1 MAIPILTVD
10 QVREWE
16 ESSWAAGISQQE
28 VIRNAGRR
36 VAFYA
41 EKMTDIGDKILVIA
55 GKGHNGD
62 DAIQAS
68 EQIAQREIKV
78 IRITDPAT
86 DIVSLKSALNEDL
99 SLVIDG
105 LFGIGLNRE
114 LDEKYRNVI
123 DLINQAK
130 APVLSVDVPSGLN
143 AQTGEVMGAA
153 VRASATVTLGAVKIG
168 LIKSTAAQ
176 YTGRLYVAPQIGLKS
191 LDFKSDLYWTE
202 TSDFN
207 GFPPARNVSTHKG
220 TYGHLLI
227 IAGSPGY
234 HGAAVLAAKS
244 AQRALPGLITLVTA
258 QGVYI
263 PVASQLAQVMVHC
276 WKPSMEFPEKITA
289 ILIGCGLASP
299 ELPPGLVDYCIK
311 LWNES
316 PLPMCVDASALDW
329 LPKGRIN
336 SQAPRIVTPHPGEA
350 ARMLKTT
357 TEEVLSD
364 RTESVRK
371 ISKLYGNCYV
381 VLKGHQTII
390 GKNDGVLYINSTGNP
405 YLAQGGAGDALAGF
419 IGGLIAQPALQK
431 DILTTIRY
439 AVWRHGLAADY
450 LQKQNPRNWTVEE
463 AIAVLNSSVIEKE
476 IVI

>member
-1 MAIPILTVD
+1 MAIPILTVE

-16 ESSWAAGISQQE
+16 SASWAAGISQEE
-28 VIRNAGRR
+28 VIRNAGKS
-36 VAFYA
+36 VAVYA
-41 EKMTDIGDKILVIA
+41 EKMTRPADKIMIIA

-62 DAIQAS
+62 DAIQAG
-68 EQIAQREIKV
+68 EQIAQRNV
-78 IRITDPAT
+78 RVLRITDPAT
-86 DIVSLKSALNEDL
+86 DIANLKSALNEEY
-99 SLVIDG
+99 SLIIDG

-114 LDEKYRNVI
+114 LDDKYRAVI
-123 DLINQAK
+123 ELINQAK
-130 APVLSVDVPSGLN
+130 VPVLSVDVPSGLN

-153 VRASATVTLGAVKIG
+153 ITASATVTLGAVKIG
-168 LIKSTAAQ
+168 MIKPTAAQ
-176 YTGRLYVAPQIGLKS
+176 YTGRLYVAPQIGLKKI
-191 LDFKSDLYWTE
+191 DFKTDLYWTE
-202 TSDFN
+202 AADFAA
-207 GFPPARNVSTHKG
+207 FPPKRNLATHKG

-227 IAGSPGY
+227 LAGSPGY

-244 AQRALPGLITLVTA
+244 AQRAQPGLITLVSA
-258 QGVYI
+258 QGSYI
-263 PVASQLAQVMVHC
+263 PVASQLAQVMVHP

-289 ILIGCGLASP
+289 ILIGCGLASS
-299 ELPPGLVDYCIK
+299 ELPPELIDHSIK

-316 PLPMCVDASALDW
+316 PVPICVDASALDW

-364 RTESVRK
+364 RIESVRK

-390 GKNDGVLYINSTGNP
+390 GKSDGILYFNSTGNP
-405 YLAQGGAGDALAGF
+405 YLAQGGAGDVLAGF
-419 IGGLIAQPALQK
+419 IGGLIAQPTLQK
-431 DILTTIRY
+431 DILTTLRY

-450 LQKQNPRNWTVEE
+450 LQKNNPGNW
-463 AIAVLNSSVIEKE
+463 AIEDLIPILNLPLTEKE
-476 IVI
+476 IVL